1 MDSSEYDEYEAIV
14 RVRKGA
20 RFVRSSRTAGA
31 HRGMT
36 RDPDTHQVGQAE
48 LFLKEDEPHP
58 VGAEPQDRLDSDRRE
73 SQARA
78 QERREFQELVAEILV
93 PVVVELT
100 KKAAPHVRK
109 WWSEQA
115 LPAVRA
121 KWSEQTLPSVRAKWS
136 SVSRSRG
143 SDRRAEAARDLQGPQ
158 DVQDV
163 QAVVALAGEQRTTMS
178 GTEAQDRIVAA
189 VLARAFSDEQLRLL
203 RNARVV
209 DEEQDGPV
217 EVESTAGLTPQ
228 RLGEC
233 VASMLEANPSLLDGD
248 ALAELG
254 KLVANLR
261 ADGDRV
267 PRTVEGGASGPRGLA
282 PDGRR
287 IPGHEGSCGSRPS

>member
-48 LFLKEDEPHP
+48 LFLKENESQP
-58 VGAEPQDRLDSDRRE
+58 VGAEPQDRLDSDRQE
-73 SQARA
+73 SQARD
-78 QERREFQELVAEILV
+78 QERRELQELVAEILV
-93 PVVVELT
+93 PIVLELT

-109 WWSEQA
+109 WWAEQA
-115 LPAVRA
+115 FPAMRA
-121 KWSEQTLPSVRAKWS
+121 KWSERTLPSVQAKWS
-136 SVSRSRG
+136 SVSRSRR
-143 SDRRAEAARDLQGPQ
+143 SDRRAEPTRDPQ
-158 DVQDV
+158 DPQDSRAIV
-163 QAVVALAGEQRTTMS
+163 PLSGEQRTTMS
-178 GTEAQDRIVAA
+178 GTEAQERIVAA

-209 DEEQDGPV
+209 DEEQDSPV
-217 EVESTAGLTPQ
+217 ELGSTAGLTPQ
-228 RLGEC
+228 RLGEY

-254 KLVANLR
+254 KFVANLH
-261 ADGDRV
+261 AEGNRV
-267 PRTVEGGASGPRGLA
+267 PRTVEGGACGPSGLA